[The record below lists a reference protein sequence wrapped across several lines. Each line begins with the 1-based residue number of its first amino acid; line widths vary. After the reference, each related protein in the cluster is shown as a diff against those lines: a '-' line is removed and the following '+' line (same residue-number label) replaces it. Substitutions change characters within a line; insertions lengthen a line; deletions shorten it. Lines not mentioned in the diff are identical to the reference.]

1 MRGVEAPYRGRRATI
16 VASAAYTREMTHY
29 HAWLRSGR
37 IMTMQTRI
45 FTDRTAAHKWAA
57 RQRPASSD
65 RVILACE
72 VCPRMTRS
80 KRVAPRWSVIAAER
94 QRGTSEGESRTKES
108 GEAA

>member
-1 MRGVEAPYRGRRATI
+1 
-16 VASAAYTREMTHY
+16 
-29 HAWLRSGR
+29 
-37 IMTMQTRI
+37 MQQRP

-57 RQRPASSD
+57 RRRAASSD

-80 KRVAPRWSVIAAER
+80 KRVAPRWSVIAAAVAAAVGARPVDVRVALTAALASER
-94 QRGTSEGESRTKES
+94 QRGTGIVESRTKEN